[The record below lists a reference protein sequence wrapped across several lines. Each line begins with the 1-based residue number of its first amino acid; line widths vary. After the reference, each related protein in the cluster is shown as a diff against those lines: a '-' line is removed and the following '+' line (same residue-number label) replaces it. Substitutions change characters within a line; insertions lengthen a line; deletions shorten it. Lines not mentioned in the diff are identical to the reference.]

1 MASLAP
7 TKSFPNVLFPEPFD
21 PLTTILWTGDEVVSQ
36 SISKRALKDLKDL
49 FSNPI
54 IIWDNYYANDYC
66 PSRFYI
72 GPYSGRKSL
81 INEVKGIGINPT
93 GLPFTDMI
101 CLSRSA
107 GDKTNQQIFEEIGSL
122 FLAHQFYLLLTCNFL
137 IPYHYSYK

>member
-1 MASLAP
+1 MSRGI
-7 TKSFPNVLFPEPFD
+7 D
-21 PLTTILWTGDEVVSQ
+21 PLTTIMWTGDEVVSQ
-36 SISKRALKDLKDL
+36 SIPKRALKDLKDL

-72 GPYSGRKSL
+72 GPHSGRKSL

-107 GDKTNQQIFEEIGSL
+107 ERERQIISVKGNPVGLMPIPLTSFIKD
-122 FLAHQFYLLLTCNFL
+122 FLPEWGP
-137 IPYHYSYK
+137 I